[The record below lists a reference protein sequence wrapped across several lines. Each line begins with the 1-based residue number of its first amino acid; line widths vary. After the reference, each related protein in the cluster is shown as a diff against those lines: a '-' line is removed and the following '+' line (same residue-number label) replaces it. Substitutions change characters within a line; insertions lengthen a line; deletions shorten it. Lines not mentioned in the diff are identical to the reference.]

1 MNIAFDFDGVL
12 HKHVKPPIQHEDRHR
27 WGSRNINI
35 DRNAEPTDWFHL
47 NLDKIKQYHE
57 EGKKIY
63 IITARKA
70 KPKLSQWLRNIDI
83 TPEIIPDEN
92 LIMGQENKVQII
104 IDLGI
109 AEFYDDSPHHIIDLQ
124 QSRDQLPADFKLF
137 LSVPEEDRVIEIPRS
152 LDLSDPD
159 IKVNVERVIHFK
171 NTSSSGSLGGRR
183 KSKRVIKR
191 KPRKTIKKRRSSS
204 KRRRL

>member
-1 MNIAFDFDGVL
+1 MLLISTCRFSFY
-12 HKHVKPPIQHEDRHR
+12 IQ
-27 WGSRNINI
+27 W
-35 DRNAEPTDWFHL
+35 
-47 NLDKIKQYHE
+47 IKQYHE

-92 LIMGQENKVQII
+92 LIMGQENKVQTI

-109 AEFYDDSPHHIIDLQ
+109 IEFYDDSPHHIIDLQ

-159 IKVNVERVIHFK
+159 IRVNVERVIHFK
-171 NTSSSGSLGGRR
+171 NTSSPSTSLGGRR

-191 KPRKTIKKRRSSS
+191 KTRKTIKKRTSSS
-204 KRRRL
+204 KRRK